1 MLGKERSLGTIFAFD
16 KSLHQSLPPLRW
28 GSSKLPKLS
37 AFPHTLDP
45 NRPDTNDRYWGV
57 CYILLRRRRV
67 QFPSNR
73 YLQGCRDRLNGRP
86 PTMYCLIC
94 AHAAKRL
101 MPLDAPFSQ
110 YRKPGQTLND
120 GCFFAI

>member
-1 MLGKERSLGTIFAFD
+1 VCTATVGSAVESLRSEGFEVARAPLKASALEKLPDETVLDGEIVAVDKEGRSNFNLLQNFRSAELKIHYYAFD
-16 KSLHQSLPPLRW
+16 VLMH
-28 GSSKLPKLS
+28 
-37 AFPHTLDP
+37 

-86 PTMYCLIC
+86 PSM
-94 AHAAKRL
+94 
-101 MPLDAPFSQ
+101 S
-110 YRKPGQTLND
+110 
-120 GCFFAI
+120 